1 MNILVVTKNNIS
13 KGKATVKSLK
23 ALLDKKKVKYQIIT
37 FNEVEEFYNEI
48 HDKNYKNNFDLL
60 LSFGGDGTILKSAR
74 IARKLDIPILGV
86 NAGTIGFLTSVNDFK
101 ELDAA
106 IDKIKNRNYLFE
118 ERNMIEVRVLRKGEE
133 VFKAYAV
140 NEATFMTSSLSKMG
154 KYKILIGE
162 ERSLFT
168 ELNADGVIVAT
179 PTGSTAHSLSAG
191 GPIVSPSVNC
201 LIITPLYPHTLNQRS
216 FVINDHKELSINI
229 MVNAQQVDIDGRISF
244 ELNKEDEVVIKRLKK
259 TIKYIVFKNNNFLNT
274 IKDKIRAL

>member
-13 KGKATVKSLK
+13 KGKVTVKTLKSL
-23 ALLDKKKVKYQIIT
+23 LEKKKINYQIIT
-37 FNEVEEFYNEI
+37 FDEVEDFYNAI
-48 HDKNYKNNFDLL
+48 HDNNFKNNFDLL

-86 NAGTIGFLTSVNDFK
+86 NAGTIGFLTSVNDFGDL
-101 ELDAA
+101 EVA
-106 IDKIKNRNYLFE
+106 IDRIKKKDYLFE
-118 ERNMIEVRVLRKGEE
+118 ERSMIEAKVIRAEEE

-140 NEATFMTSSLSKMG
+140 NEATLMTSSLSKIG
-154 KYKILIGE
+154 KYKMFIGE

-216 FVINDHKELSINI
+216 FVINDNKELCISILANKQ
-229 MVNAQQVDIDGRISF
+229 VVDIDGRVSF
-244 ELNKEDEVVIKRLKK
+244 ELKKEDEVVIKRLKK

-274 IKDKIRAL
+274 IKDKIKAL

>member
-1 MNILVVTKNNIS
+1 MNILVVAKYNIS

-23 ALLDKKKVKYQIIT
+23 TLLDKKRIKYQIIT

-106 IDKIKNRNYLFE
+106 IDKIKNKNYLFE
-118 ERNMIEVRVLRKGEE
+118 ERSMIEVRVLRKEEE

-229 MVNAQQVDIDGRISF
+229 MANTQEVDIDGRISF
-244 ELNKEDEVVIKRLKK
+244 ELNKEDEVVIKKLKK

-274 IKDKIRAL
+274 IKDRIRAL

>member
-1 MNILVVTKNNIS
+1 MNILVVAKNNIS

-23 ALLDKKKVKYQIIT
+23 ALLDKKRIKYQIIT

-101 ELDAA
+101 ELDTA
-106 IDKIKNRNYLFE
+106 IDKIKNKNYLFE
-118 ERNMIEVRVLRKGEE
+118 ERSMIEVRVLRKEEE

-229 MVNAQQVDIDGRISF
+229 MANTQEVDIDGRISF

>member
-13 KGKATVKSLK
+13 KGKVTVKSLK
-23 ALLDKKKVKYQIIT
+23 SLLDKKKISHQIIT
-37 FNEVEEFYNEI
+37 FDEVENFYDEI
-48 HDKNYKNNFDLL
+48 HNKNFKNNFDML

-86 NAGTIGFLTSVNDFK
+86 NAGTIGFLTSVNNFEDL
-101 ELDAA
+101 ETA
-106 IDKIKNRNYLFE
+106 IDKIKKNDYLFE
-118 ERNMIEVRVLRKGEE
+118 ERSMIEVRVIRDEEE

-154 KYKILIGE
+154 KYKMFIGE
-162 ERSLFT
+162 EKSLFT

-216 FVINDHKELSINI
+216 FVINDNKELRISIMANK
-229 MVNAQQVDIDGRISF
+229 QEVDIDGRVSF
-244 ELNKEDEVVIKRLKK
+244 ELQKDDEVVIKRLKK
-259 TIKYIVFKNNNFLNT
+259 TIKYIVFKSNNFLNT
-274 IKDKIRAL
+274 IKDKIKAL

>member
-13 KGKATVKSLK
+13 KGKVTVKSLK
-23 ALLDKKKVKYQIIT
+23 SLLDKKKINHQIIT
-37 FNEVEEFYNEI
+37 FDEVEDFYNKI
-48 HDKNYKNNFDLL
+48 HEKNFKNNFDLL

-86 NAGTIGFLTSVNDFK
+86 NAGTIGFLTSVNDFGDL
-101 ELDAA
+101 EVA
-106 IDKIKNRNYLFE
+106 IDRIKKKDYLFE
-118 ERNMIEVRVLRKGEE
+118 ERSMIEAKVIRDEEE

-140 NEATFMTSSLSKMG
+140 NEATLMTSSLSKIG
-154 KYKILIGE
+154 KYKMFIGE

-168 ELNADGVIVAT
+168 DLNADGVIVAT

-216 FVINDHKELSINI
+216 FVINDNKELCISIMANKQ
-229 MVNAQQVDIDGRISF
+229 VVDIDGRVSF
-244 ELNKEDEVVIKRLKK
+244 ELKKEDNVVIKRLKK

-274 IKDKIRAL
+274 IKDKIKAL

>member
-13 KGKATVKSLK
+13 KGKVTVKTLKSL
-23 ALLDKKKVKYQIIT
+23 LEKKKINYQIIT
-37 FNEVEEFYNEI
+37 FDEVEDFYNEI
-48 HDKNYKNNFDLL
+48 HDKNFKNNFDLL

-101 ELDAA
+101 DLGIA
-106 IDKIKNRNYLFE
+106 IDRIKKKDYLFE
-118 ERNMIEVRVLRKGEE
+118 ERSMIEAKVIRAEEE

-140 NEATFMTSSLSKMG
+140 NEATLMTSSLSKIG
-154 KYKILIGE
+154 KYKMFIGE

-216 FVINDHKELSINI
+216 FVINDNKELCISILANKQ
-229 MVNAQQVDIDGRISF
+229 VVDIDGRVSF
-244 ELNKEDEVVIKRLKK
+244 ELEKDDEVVVKRLKK

-274 IKDKIRAL
+274 IKDKIKAL

>member
-13 KGKATVKSLK
+13 KGKVTVKSLK
-23 ALLDKKKVKYQIIT
+23 SLLDKKKINHQIIT
-37 FNEVEEFYNEI
+37 FDEVENFYDEI
-48 HDKNYKNNFDLL
+48 HNKNYKNNFDML

-86 NAGTIGFLTSVNDFK
+86 NAGTIGFLTSVNNFEDL
-101 ELDAA
+101 ETA
-106 IDKIKNRNYLFE
+106 IDKIKKNDYLFE
-118 ERNMIEVRVLRKGEE
+118 ERRMIEVRVIRDEEE

-154 KYKILIGE
+154 KYKMFIGE
-162 ERSLFT
+162 EKSLFT

-216 FVINDHKELSINI
+216 FVINDNKELCISI
-229 MVNAQQVDIDGRISF
+229 MASKQEVDIDGRVSF
-244 ELNKEDEVVIKRLKK
+244 ELQKDDEVVIKKLKK
-259 TIKYIVFKNNNFLNT
+259 TIKYIVFKSNNFLNT
-274 IKDKIRAL
+274 IKDKIKAL

>member
-1 MNILVVTKNNIS
+1 MNILVVAKNNIS

-23 ALLDKKKVKYQIIT
+23 ALLDKKRVKHQIIT

-48 HDKNYKNNFDLL
+48 HDKNFKNNFDLL

-106 IDKIKNRNYLFE
+106 IDKIKNKNYLFE
-118 ERNMIEVRVLRKGEE
+118 ERSMIEVRVLRKGEE

-229 MVNAQQVDIDGRISF
+229 MANTQEVDIDGRISF

>member
-1 MNILVVTKNNIS
+1 MNILVVAKNNIS

-23 ALLDKKKVKYQIIT
+23 ALLDKKRVKHQIIT

-106 IDKIKNRNYLFE
+106 IDKIKNKNYLFE
-118 ERNMIEVRVLRKGEE
+118 ERSMIEVRVLRKEEE

-229 MVNAQQVDIDGRISF
+229 MANTQEVDIDGRISF
-244 ELNKEDEVVIKRLKK
+244 ELNKEDEVVIKKLKK
-259 TIKYIVFKNNNFLNT
+259 TVKYIVFKNNNFLNT

>member
-13 KGKATVKSLK
+13 KGKVTVKSLK
-23 ALLDKKKVKYQIIT
+23 SLLDKKKINHQIIT
-37 FNEVEEFYNEI
+37 FDEVENFYDEI
-48 HDKNYKNNFDLL
+48 HNKNYKNNFDML

-86 NAGTIGFLTSVNDFK
+86 NAGTIGFLTSVNNFEDL
-101 ELDAA
+101 ETA
-106 IDKIKNRNYLFE
+106 IDKIKKNDYLFE
-118 ERNMIEVRVLRKGEE
+118 ERSMIEVRVIRDEEE

-154 KYKILIGE
+154 KYKMFIGE
-162 ERSLFT
+162 EKSLFT

-216 FVINDHKELSINI
+216 FVINDNKELCISIMANK
-229 MVNAQQVDIDGRISF
+229 QEVDIDGRVNF
-244 ELNKEDEVVIKRLKK
+244 ELQKDDEVVIKRLKK
-259 TIKYIVFKNNNFLNT
+259 TIKYIVFKSNNFLNT
-274 IKDKIRAL
+274 IKDKIKAL

>member
-1 MNILVVTKNNIS
+1 MNVLVVAKNNIS
-13 KGKATVKSLK
+13 KGKVTVKSLK
-23 ALLDKKKVKYQIIT
+23 SLLDKKKINHQIIT
-37 FNEVEEFYNEI
+37 FDEVEDFYNKI
-48 HDKNYKNNFDLL
+48 HEKNFKNNFDLL

-86 NAGTIGFLTSVNDFK
+86 NAGTIGFLTSVNDFGDL
-101 ELDAA
+101 EVA
-106 IDKIKNRNYLFE
+106 IDRIKKKDYLFE
-118 ERNMIEVRVLRKGEE
+118 ERSMIEAKVIRDEEE

-140 NEATFMTSSLSKMG
+140 NEATLMTSSLSKMG
-154 KYKILIGE
+154 KYKMFIGE

-216 FVINDHKELSINI
+216 FVINDNKELCISIMANKQ
-229 MVNAQQVDIDGRISF
+229 VVDIDGRVSF
-244 ELNKEDEVVIKRLKK
+244 ELKKEDKVVIKRLKK
-259 TIKYIVFKNNNFLNT
+259 TIKYIVFNNNNFLNT
-274 IKDKIRAL
+274 IKDKIKAL

>member
-13 KGKATVKSLK
+13 KGKVTVKSLK
-23 ALLDKKKVKYQIIT
+23 SLLDKKKINHQIIT
-37 FNEVEEFYNEI
+37 FDEVENFYDEI
-48 HDKNYKNNFDLL
+48 HNKNYKNNFDML

-86 NAGTIGFLTSVNDFK
+86 NAGTIGFLTSVNNFEDL
-101 ELDAA
+101 ETA
-106 IDKIKNRNYLFE
+106 IDKIKKNDYLSE
-118 ERNMIEVRVLRKGEE
+118 ERSMIEVRVIRDEEE

-154 KYKILIGE
+154 KYKMFIGE
-162 ERSLFT
+162 EKSLFT

-216 FVINDHKELSINI
+216 FVINDNKELRISIMANK
-229 MVNAQQVDIDGRISF
+229 QEVDIDGRVSF
-244 ELNKEDEVVIKRLKK
+244 ELQKDDEVVIKRLKK
-259 TIKYIVFKNNNFLNT
+259 TIKYIVFKSNNFLNT
-274 IKDKIRAL
+274 IKDKIKAL

>member
-13 KGKATVKSLK
+13 KGKVTVKSLK
-23 ALLDKKKVKYQIIT
+23 SLLDKKKIKHQIIT
-37 FNEVEEFYNEI
+37 FDEVEDFYNKI
-48 HDKNYKNNFDLL
+48 HEKNFKNNFDLL

-86 NAGTIGFLTSVNDFK
+86 NAGTIGFLTSVNDFGDL
-101 ELDAA
+101 EVA
-106 IDKIKNRNYLFE
+106 IDRIKKKDYLFE
-118 ERNMIEVRVLRKGEE
+118 ERSMTEAKVIRDEEE

-140 NEATFMTSSLSKMG
+140 NEATLMTSSLSKMG
-154 KYKILIGE
+154 KYKMFIGE

-216 FVINDHKELSINI
+216 FVINDNKELCISIMANKQ
-229 MVNAQQVDIDGRISF
+229 VVDIDGRVSF
-244 ELNKEDEVVIKRLKK
+244 ELKKEDDVVIKRLKK

-274 IKDKIRAL
+274 IKDKIKAL

>member
-13 KGKATVKSLK
+13 KGKVTVKSLK
-23 ALLDKKKVKYQIIT
+23 SLLDKKNINHQIIT
-37 FNEVEEFYNEI
+37 FDEVEDFYNKI
-48 HDKNYKNNFDLL
+48 HEKNFKNNFDLL

-86 NAGTIGFLTSVNDFK
+86 NAGTIGFLTSVNDFGDL
-101 ELDAA
+101 EVA
-106 IDKIKNRNYLFE
+106 IDRIKKKDYLFE
-118 ERNMIEVRVLRKGEE
+118 ERSMIEAKVIRDEEE

-140 NEATFMTSSLSKMG
+140 NEATLMTSSLSKMG
-154 KYKILIGE
+154 KYKMFIGE

-201 LIITPLYPHTLNQRS
+201 LIITPLYPHTLNQRG
-216 FVINDHKELSINI
+216 FVINDNKELCISIMANKQ
-229 MVNAQQVDIDGRISF
+229 VVDIDGRVSF
-244 ELNKEDEVVIKRLKK
+244 ELKKEDKVVIKRLKK

-274 IKDKIRAL
+274 IKDKIKAL

>member
-1 MNILVVTKNNIS
+1 MNILVVAKNNIR
-13 KGKATVKSLK
+13 KGKVTVKSLK
-23 ALLDKKKVKYQIIT
+23 SLLDKKNINHQIIT
-37 FNEVEEFYNEI
+37 FDEVEDFYNKI
-48 HDKNYKNNFDLL
+48 HEKNFKNNFDLL

-86 NAGTIGFLTSVNDFK
+86 NAGTIGFLTSVNDFGDL
-101 ELDAA
+101 EVA
-106 IDKIKNRNYLFE
+106 IDRIKKKDYLFE
-118 ERNMIEVRVLRKGEE
+118 ERSMIEAKVIRDEEE

-140 NEATFMTSSLSKMG
+140 NEATLMTSSLSKMG
-154 KYKILIGE
+154 KYKMFIGE

-216 FVINDHKELSINI
+216 FVINDNKELCISIMANKQ
-229 MVNAQQVDIDGRISF
+229 VVDIDGRVSF
-244 ELNKEDEVVIKRLKK
+244 ELKKEDKVVIKRLKK

-274 IKDKIRAL
+274 IKDKIKAL

>member
-13 KGKATVKSLK
+13 KGKVTVKTLKSLFE
-23 ALLDKKKVKYQIIT
+23 KKKINYQIIT
-37 FNEVEEFYNEI
+37 FDEVEDFYNEI
-48 HDKNYKNNFDLL
+48 HDKNFKNSFDLL

-101 ELDAA
+101 DLGIA
-106 IDKIKNRNYLFE
+106 IDRIKKKDYLFE
-118 ERNMIEVRVLRKGEE
+118 ERSMIEAKVIRAEEE

-140 NEATFMTSSLSKMG
+140 NEATLMTSSLSKIG
-154 KYKILIGE
+154 KYKMFIGE

-216 FVINDHKELSINI
+216 FVINDNKELCISILANKQ
-229 MVNAQQVDIDGRISF
+229 VVDIDGRVSF
-244 ELNKEDEVVIKRLKK
+244 ELEKDDEVVVKRLKK

-274 IKDKIRAL
+274 IKDKIKAL

>member
-13 KGKATVKSLK
+13 KGKVTVKSLK
-23 ALLDKKKVKYQIIT
+23 SLLDKKKINHQIIT
-37 FNEVEEFYNEI
+37 FDEVENFYDEI
-48 HDKNYKNNFDLL
+48 HNKNYKNNFDML

-86 NAGTIGFLTSVNDFK
+86 NAGTIGFLTSVNNFEDL
-101 ELDAA
+101 ETA
-106 IDKIKNRNYLFE
+106 IDKIKKNDYLFE
-118 ERNMIEVRVLRKGEE
+118 ERSMIEVRVIRAEEE

-140 NEATFMTSSLSKMG
+140 NEATLMTSSLSKIG
-154 KYKILIGE
+154 KYKMFIGE

-216 FVINDHKELSINI
+216 FVINDNKELCISIMANK
-229 MVNAQQVDIDGRISF
+229 QEVDIDGRVSF
-244 ELNKEDEVVIKRLKK
+244 ELQKNDEVVIKRLKK
-259 TIKYIVFKNNNFLNT
+259 TIKYIVFKSNNFLNT
-274 IKDKIRAL
+274 IKDKIKAL

>member
-13 KGKATVKSLK
+13 KGKVTVKSLK
-23 ALLDKKKVKYQIIT
+23 SLLDKKKISHQIIT
-37 FNEVEEFYNEI
+37 FDEVENFYDEI
-48 HDKNYKNNFDLL
+48 HNKNFKNNFDML

-86 NAGTIGFLTSVNDFK
+86 NAGTIGFLTSVNNFEDL
-101 ELDAA
+101 ETA
-106 IDKIKNRNYLFE
+106 IDKIKKNDYLFE
-118 ERNMIEVRVLRKGEE
+118 ERSMIEVRVIRDEEE

-154 KYKILIGE
+154 KYKMFIGE
-162 ERSLFT
+162 EKSLFT

-216 FVINDHKELSINI
+216 FVINDNKELCISIMANK
-229 MVNAQQVDIDGRISF
+229 QEVDIDGRVSF
-244 ELNKEDEVVIKRLKK
+244 ELQKDDEVVIKRLKK
-259 TIKYIVFKNNNFLNT
+259 TIKYIVFKSNNFLNT
-274 IKDKIRAL
+274 IKDKIKAL

>member
-13 KGKATVKSLK
+13 KGKVTVKSLK
-23 ALLDKKKVKYQIIT
+23 SLLDKKNINHQIIT
-37 FNEVEEFYNEI
+37 FDEVEDFYNKI
-48 HDKNYKNNFDLL
+48 HEKNFKNNFDLL

-86 NAGTIGFLTSVNDFK
+86 NAGTIGFLTSVNDFGDL
-101 ELDAA
+101 EVA
-106 IDKIKNRNYLFE
+106 IDRIKKKDYLFE
-118 ERNMIEVRVLRKGEE
+118 ERSMIEAKVIRDEEE

-140 NEATFMTSSLSKMG
+140 NEATLMTSSLSKMG
-154 KYKILIGE
+154 KYKMFIGE

-201 LIITPLYPHTLNQRS
+201 LIIKPLYPHTLNQRS
-216 FVINDHKELSINI
+216 FVINDNKELCISIMANKQ
-229 MVNAQQVDIDGRISF
+229 VVDIDGRVSF
-244 ELNKEDEVVIKRLKK
+244 ELKKEDKVVIKRLKK

-274 IKDKIRAL
+274 IKDKIKAL

>member
-13 KGKATVKSLK
+13 KGKVTVKSLK
-23 ALLDKKKVKYQIIT
+23 SLLDKKKINYQIIT
-37 FNEVEEFYNEI
+37 FDEVEEFYDEI
-48 HDKNYKNNFDLL
+48 HDKNFKNSFDLL

-86 NAGTIGFLTSVNDFK
+86 NAGTIGFLTSVNDF
-101 ELDAA
+101 EDLEIA
-106 IDKIKNRNYLFE
+106 IDRIKKKDYLFE
-118 ERNMIEVRVLRKGEE
+118 ERSMIEAKVIRAKEE

-140 NEATFMTSSLSKMG
+140 NETTFMTSSLSKIG
-154 KYKILIGE
+154 KYKMFIGE
-162 ERSLFT
+162 EKSLFT

-216 FVINDHKELSINI
+216 FVINDNKELRISVMSNRQ
-229 MVNAQQVDIDGRISF
+229 VVDIDGRVNF
-244 ELNKEDEVVIKRLKK
+244 ELEKEDEVVIKRLKK

-274 IKDKIRAL
+274 IKDKIKAL

>member
-1 MNILVVTKNNIS
+1 MNILVVAKNNIS

-23 ALLDKKKVKYQIIT
+23 ALLDKKRVKYQIIT

-74 IARKLDIPILGV
+74 IARKLDVPILGV

-106 IDKIKNRNYLFE
+106 IDKIKNKNYLFE
-118 ERNMIEVRVLRKGEE
+118 ERSMIEVRVLRKEEE

-229 MVNAQQVDIDGRISF
+229 MANTQEVDIDGRISF
-244 ELNKEDEVVIKRLKK
+244 ELNKEDEVVVKRLKK